1 MLRVMLNRL
10 KPQAEEI
17 IAEEQAGFRSGRSTT
32 EAPTDLQPQ
41 NPVGKAASTSA
52 EFVPCLNRRSRLKLE
67 TEERQMTEPAF
78 TKSTPEPSAVD
89 FRKAFD
95 RVWHAALWTI
105 MRKYN
110 INQHLVLAN

>member
-1 MLRVMLNRL
+1 
-10 KPQAEEI
+10 
-17 IAEEQAGFRSGRSTT
+17 
-32 EAPTDLQPQ
+32 
-41 NPVGKAASTSA
+41 
-52 EFVPCLNRRSRLKLE
+52 
-67 TEERQMTEPAF
+67 MTEPAF